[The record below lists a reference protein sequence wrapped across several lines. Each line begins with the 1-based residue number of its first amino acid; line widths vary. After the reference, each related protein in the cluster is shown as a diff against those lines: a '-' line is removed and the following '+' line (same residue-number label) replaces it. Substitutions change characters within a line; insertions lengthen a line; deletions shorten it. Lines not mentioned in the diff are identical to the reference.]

1 MNETKPEAAVVAELA
16 KQSVQPLL
24 NPEQA
29 KAAAPI
35 IVWPNGQR
43 VDSLEKYQATPLR
56 KRATVTV
63 KDPDSFIDYV
73 RRHQEP
79 GTTLFGDLSTEG
91 ASFTAILDYHLP
103 NGDPAAPDFHGG
115 TPGWAQHQCKLVL
128 QHSPEWQAWAAKDGE
143 AFSQAEFAQFLEEN
157 RLDIVEPEAGQIIDI
172 AKSLEATT
180 GSKFESAI
188 RLDNGDRKFKYEQ
201 QTTAKAGERGEL
213 TIPEKLKLKLPVF
226 VNGPAFPLEA
236 FFRYRLANGGLV
248 LFYNLIRP
256 HKVIEAA
263 VETAR
268 EAIEGETK
276 LQVHH
281 GSASVPSLG

>member
-1 MNETKPEAAVVAELA
+1 VNDNKPEAAVVAELA

-43 VDSLEKYQATPLR
+43 VDSLEKYQATPVR
-56 KRATVTV
+56 KRADVKV
-63 KDPDSFIDYV
+63 KDHDSFIDYV
-73 RRHQEP
+73 KRHQEP
-79 GTTLFGDLSTEG
+79 GTILFGDLSTEG
-91 ASFTAILDYHLP
+91 ASFTAVIDYHLP
-103 NGDPAAPDFHGG
+103 NADPAASDFKPG
-115 TPGWAQHQCKLVL
+115 TPGWAAHKCTLAL
-128 QHSPEWQAWAAKDGE
+128 QHSPEWQAWAEKDGE
-143 AFSQAEFAQFLEEN
+143 VFDQAEFAQFLEEN

-226 VNGPAFPLEA
+226 VNGPEFPLEA
-236 FFRYRLANGGLV
+236 FFRYRLQNGGLV
-248 LFYNLIRP
+248 LFYNIIRP

-263 VETAR
+263 VEASR
-268 EAIEGETK
+268 QAIEGETK

-281 GSASVPSLG
+281 GSVSVPSI